1 LIDFENYLKGVLS
14 QVFDSYKIL
23 EQLKDK
29 PGDLE
34 IISRELAKITGLLH
48 VIVNKLESNSDNSD
62 KYVKLSTAAK
72 FYLENYSFD
81 REIETI
87 SKLYSEDSNRLRNIR
102 NTILD
107 SLQDKKLLEKVQSII
122 EHT

>member
-1 LIDFENYLKGVLS
+1 MIDFENYLKGVLS
-14 QVFDSYKIL
+14 QVIDSYNL
-23 EQLKDK
+23 LDQLKDK

-34 IISRELAKITGLLH
+34 IISRELAKINGLLN
-48 VIVNKLESNSDNSD
+48 VIVNKLESNDDNSD
-62 KYVKLSTAAK
+62 KYVKLSIAAK

-102 NTILD
+102 RTILD
-107 SLQDKKLLEKVQSII
+107 SLQDKKLLEKVQSIM

>member
-1 LIDFENYLKGVLS
+1 MIDFENYLKGVLS
-14 QVFDSYKIL
+14 QVIDSYNL
-23 EQLKDK
+23 LDQLKDK

-34 IISRELAKITGLLH
+34 IISRELAKINGLLN
-48 VIVNKLESNSDNSD
+48 VIVNKLESNDDNSD
-62 KYVKLSTAAK
+62 KYVKLSMAAK

-102 NTILD
+102 STILD
-107 SLQDKKLLEKVQSII
+107 SLQDKKLLEKVQSIM
-122 EHT
+122 EQT